1 MIDRIQKIIKDIY
14 IPDLKESKKGCVE
27 NLMIVNELNLIVS
40 ELKQVKKP
48 NTDDVSKCECGET
61 KDLITVCEDCT
72 YKMVSEGN

>member
-40 ELKQVKKP
+40 ELKQVKKL
-48 NTDDVSKCECGET
+48 NIEKKYSC
-61 KDLITVCEDCT
+61 
-72 YKMVSEGN
+72 